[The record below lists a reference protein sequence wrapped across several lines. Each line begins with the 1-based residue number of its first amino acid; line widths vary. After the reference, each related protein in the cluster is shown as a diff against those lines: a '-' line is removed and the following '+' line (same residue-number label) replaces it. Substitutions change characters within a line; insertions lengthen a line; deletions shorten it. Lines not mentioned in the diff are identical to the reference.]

1 MNLWLDTETRSPE
14 PIKNGVAKYAERAEI
29 ILFAWAIDDEEPHV
43 LDRLLGPLDWPK
55 RLRDALHN
63 PDCLV
68 WFQNAW
74 FDWNVLETDP
84 DPSMRYICEIVPLER
99 RRDTMVQAYLH
110 GLPGALEA
118 LCAALGVVDEKA
130 KDKRGRA
137 LIQRFCVP
145 NKAGGFNRP
154 EGFPEDW
161 EEFKRYAGKDIIA
174 MRECHRRMPKWNNTP
189 KQWALWALDQ
199 KINRRGICVDVEL
212 ARAAVEA
219 SEKAKATLARRTQ
232 ALTNGEVER
241 ATQRDQLIAHILET
255 YGIDLPDM
263 TSATLERRIKD
274 EALPDELR
282 ELLAVRLE
290 SATGSVSKFKTLLR
304 SVNTDGRL
312 RGTMQFRGAAR
323 TGRVAHRL
331 FQPGNMPRPTLSKEL
346 ILIAIDAIKHDYVDL
361 IFDDTMQACS
371 NCIRGT
377 LIPGTGKKL
386 VVADLANIE
395 GRFAAWLA
403 GEEWKLQAFRDYD
416 SGEGFDLYILAY
428 ARSFGVEPADVP
440 KKGNERQIGKVE
452 ELMLQYG
459 GGVGAF
465 ITGAAT
471 YSIDLAQMTEQVYD
485 KLPEWALTEAKKFL
499 GWLYEDAEEAFLL
512 GKIDEEACERR
523 KLKARLGLAEKTFVA
538 CDAIKRLWRHA
549 HPEISTYW
557 KELEETIRYCIANP
571 GEVCPAR
578 KVKMKVSGRWLRI
591 GLPSGRELCYP
602 GVGLDVVEEDPETG
616 RKRTYPG
623 ISYKGHNQYSRK
635 WSRISTYGGKIFE
648 NCIAE
653 GTEVLT
659 ERGWFPIETISP
671 QLRVWDGE
679 EWVTHKGCVYRGKRH
694 TLSAFNVEMTPEHR
708 VLTTE
713 GWQRASS
720 CERHQRAP
728 CRLPFSYS
736 VYRQQRATLLVGSQ
750 MPMWPNDRDGRERA
764 AETAEQ
770 ERQSLLQMLALRDD
784 RAEEHEARH
793 VSSSSLCGVAVA
805 AGALPQ
811 PQAPGVL
818 TLRGPWDS
826 CLRQVATVVRRLLG
840 RHGTDVRPRLDDRAI
855 EQQSRLHPKQL
866 HLGDAQ
872 SASVE
877 YASKP
882 MARNTA
888 RAHDGSAGGGHFRGQ
903 EDHAALP
910 ARPRV
915 AAEESPRL
923 VFDLIDCGPRSRFV
937 VRGSDGIPLIVHN
950 CTQAVACDQLLEPIE
965 AIEAAGFETTLTIHD
980 EIVSEADA
988 DRDDLNAEKLGAMMC
1003 ADLLWNRG
1011 LPLAA
1016 AGYETTGPYRKD

>member
-1 MNLWLDTETRSPE
+1 MNLWLDSETRSPE
-14 PIKNGVAKYAERAEI
+14 PIKNGVAKYAERAEV

-55 RLRDALHN
+55 RLREALHN

-84 DPSMRYICEIVPLER
+84 DPNMRYFCEIVPPER

-118 LCAALGVVDEKA
+118 LCAALGVADEKA

-154 EGFPEDW
+154 EDFPEDW
-161 EEFKRYAGKDIIA
+161 AEFKRYAGKDIIA
-174 MRECHRRMPKWNNTP
+174 MRECHRRMPKWNNTA

-232 ALTNGEVER
+232 ALTNGDVER

-255 YGIDLPDM
+255 YGIELPDM

-304 SVNTDGRL
+304 SVNADGRL

-361 IFDDTMQACS
+361 IFDDIMAACS
-371 NCIRGT
+371 NCIRSA
-377 LIPGTGKKL
+377 LIPGPGKKL

-416 SGEGFDLYILAY
+416 TIIGEIKGKKQRAGQDLYLLAY
-428 ARSFGVEPADVP
+428 ARAFGVEVETVP
-440 KKGNERQIGKVE
+440 EKGDERQIGKVCLAE
-452 ELMLQYG
+452 GSLILTNSGWKPIETVSISDQLWDGVEWVSHQGLLSQGTKSVISLGALHLTPDHSVLCETQWTEAATLQRESTKLSRALATGAAHLPLRAIWSALWAGLQQCSSVAIAGALSTACSRTISAAAVALGVRNADAGPLSISAGGSTRTQCLKLSTAFAYSSVSRLPASAALPRTTPGGKTMAPGVFASAVSGSKTALLFSRMSAHCRAGMTRAWRWTARILTGTMNPATSSSSLSGKTCSTADASRNFRPKSTVCEKQMPTFDLACAGPRKRFTALTSRGPLIVHNCELMLQYG

-602 GVGLDVVEEDPETG
+602 GVGIDVVEEDPETG
-616 RKRTYPG
+616 RKRTYSG

-635 WSRISTYGGKIFE
+635 WSRISTYGGKVFE
-648 NCIAE
+648 NI
-653 GTEVLT
+653 
-659 ERGWFPIETISP
+659 
-671 QLRVWDGE
+671 
-679 EWVTHKGCVYRGKRH
+679 
-694 TLSAFNVEMTPEHR
+694 
-708 VLTTE
+708 
-713 GWQRASS
+713 
-720 CERHQRAP
+720 
-728 CRLPFSYS
+728 
-736 VYRQQRATLLVGSQ
+736 
-750 MPMWPNDRDGRERA
+750 
-764 AETAEQ
+764 
-770 ERQSLLQMLALRDD
+770 
-784 RAEEHEARH
+784 
-793 VSSSSLCGVAVA
+793 
-805 AGALPQ
+805 
-811 PQAPGVL
+811 
-818 TLRGPWDS
+818 
-826 CLRQVATVVRRLLG
+826 
-840 RHGTDVRPRLDDRAI
+840 
-855 EQQSRLHPKQL
+855 
-866 HLGDAQ
+866 
-872 SASVE
+872 
-877 YASKP
+877 
-882 MARNTA
+882 
-888 RAHDGSAGGGHFRGQ
+888 
-903 EDHAALP
+903 
-910 ARPRV
+910 
-915 AAEESPRL
+915 
-923 VFDLIDCGPRSRFV
+923 
-937 VRGSDGIPLIVHN
+937 
-950 CTQAVACDQLLEPIE
+950 TQAVACDQLKEPQF
-965 AIEAAGFETTLTIHD
+965 AIEEDGFGIVLDIHD

-988 DRDDLNAEKLGAMMC
+988 DRDDLNADKLGAMMC
-1003 ADLLWNRG
+1003 ADLVWNRG